1 LFILFSLKN
10 HHEAVLPAGG
20 EPKGRVD
27 CCPLAA
33 LQWPALPGLMNR
45 FFRILALMAYRRVIR
60 KNNAPMVTR

>member
-1 LFILFSLKN
+1 MFILFSLKN

-20 EPKGRVD
+20 EPEGRVD

-45 FFRILALMAYRRVIR
+45 FFSHFGPDGLSARY
-60 KNNAPMVTR
+60 PQE